1 MVLGVTEVPDDV
13 PALAKKSSVS
23 WIRVDG
29 ETYPIWH
36 EWVETTG
43 DDGVAV
49 GAICV
54 VGSLEQDGSEQR
66 LPRLGNGDAAVLL
79 LRGKTD
85 RQLAA
90 SVPVVTSVVE
100 PGSELWE
107 PVTAALK
114 SGRLNAPDLPTMVER
129 WARECLV
136 LRLVPSDAATPAA
149 DLPDIHPR
157 TKPRLS

>member
-1 MVLGVTEVPDDV
+1 MTDV
-13 PALAKKSSVS
+13 PIDVAELAKKSSVS
-23 WIRVDG
+23 WIRADG
-29 ETYPIWH
+29 ETYPVWH

-43 DDGVAV
+43 EGGGAL

-54 VGSLEQDGSEQR
+54 VGSLEKDGSEQR
-66 LPRLGNGDAAVLL
+66 LPPLGNGDAAIVL

-90 SVPVVTSVVE
+90 SVPVVTSVVD
-100 PGSELWE
+100 PGSDLWE

-114 SGRLNAPDLPTMVER
+114 SGRLNAPDLPVMVER

-136 LRLVPSDAATPAA
+136 LRLVPAEVATPAA
-149 DLPDIHPR
+149 ELPDIHPR
-157 TKPRLS
+157 TTPRLS